1 MCLPLI
7 YFDVYSDFYAFTLCL
22 HFNENQN
29 EDIVNILI
37 KLEINSCFFYVLY

>member
-7 YFDVYSDFYAFTLCL
+7 YFNVYSDFYAFMLCL

-29 EDIVNILI
+29 EDIVNNNILI
-37 KLEINSCFFYVLY
+37 KL